1 MDAAIAI
8 GSVAAAG
15 EVTRARA
22 GGTPALGA
30 GTAAGRYELAGYALA
45 GALAGTGATTATAH
59 ALCVLRSGETDE
71 PWPALAAARALFLG
85 DETGEAVTGLRTLV
99 DRCEQRQEAWGECQ
113 VRAARA
119 VLLLR
124 IGEVDEALRD
134 ADRAGHLATHRRSG
148 PALLARA
155 HAAQA
160 AVLLAR
166 SQVARARVLLDAVE
180 TRWIEDD
187 VWEYPQFLVARAAA
201 DAAHGDTDAG
211 LGWLRRCGEVLTT
224 AGVRNPLLAPWW
236 VDAAL
241 ALGPLGRTGEAAALA
256 EEYDELCQR
265 WNTPRSLGMAL
276 LARGAAATGR
286 TRLHLL
292 GAGAEALR
300 AGPVSAYLIRLLL
313 LLGRS
318 LYERGDKAGART
330 HLRDAL
336 GLAARHGFTT
346 LATLA
351 RDELRMAGGR
361 AGSGTDVGALTA
373 SERAVAELAA
383 GGATNRQIAERL
395 FVTVR
400 TVEFHLT
407 NVYRRFG
414 IRHRAQLPDVLK
426 APGTPTERADR

>member
-1 MDAAIAI
+1 MDAAISI
-8 GSVAAAG
+8 GSVAAARA
-15 EVTRARA
+15 VTGARA
-22 GGTPALGA
+22 GGAPVLGA
-30 GTAAGRYELAGYALA
+30 GTAAGRYELAGYAMA
-45 GALAGTGATTATAH
+45 GALAGTDATTAAAH

-71 PWPALAAARALFLG
+71 PWPALTAARVLFLG
-85 DETGEAVTGLRTLV
+85 DETGEAMAGLWTLV
-99 DRCEQRQEAWGECQ
+99 ERCGQRQEAWGECH
-113 VRAARA
+113 ARA
-119 VLLLR
+119 VR
-124 IGEVDEALRD
+124 AVVRCQVGEVDEAGRD
-134 ADRAGHLATHRRSG
+134 ADRAVLLATHRRSG
-148 PALLARA
+148 PVLLARA
-155 HAAQA
+155 HAARA

-166 SQVARARVLLDAVE
+166 SEVARARAMLDGVV
-180 TRWIEDD
+180 TSWIEDD
-187 VWEYPQFLVARAAA
+187 VWEYPQFLMTRAAA
-201 DAAHGDTDAG
+201 DAAYGDAEAG
-211 LGWLRRCGEVLTT
+211 LAWLRRCGEVLTT

-236 VDAAL
+236 VDAVI
-241 ALGPLGRTGEAAALA
+241 ALGPLGRAREAAALA
-256 EEYDELCQR
+256 EEYDELCR
-265 WNTPRSLGMAL
+265 HWNTPRSRGMAL

-300 AGPVSAYLIRLLL
+300 GGPVPGYQIRLLL

-318 LYERGDKAGART
+318 LCERGDKAGARAN
-330 HLRDAL
+330 LRDAL

-346 LATLA
+346 LAAQA
-351 RDELRMAGGR
+351 RDELRLAGGR
-361 AGSGTDVGALTA
+361 AGSGADTGALTA

-414 IRHRAQLPDVLK
+414 IRHRSQLPDVLK